1 VAGHITGAFFEG
13 DGEVYWFHPI
23 RRNASMA
30 MFTGAAILEERFVTP
45 IFRFN
50 DETFAEL
57 QPSPATT
64 FEFLS

>member
-1 VAGHITGAFFEG
+1 
-13 DGEVYWFHPI
+13 
-23 RRNASMA
+23 MA